1 MRILEAFGEPISFG
15 GQEAYVMTALQS
27 MELSGMDIDLFTP
40 YYCDNGSFKEFIER
54 NGGKVFSFGLPFAPG
69 SSRRNIIGVMSDF
82 LKENHYDIV
91 HIHSGS
97 VSVLA
102 YEAMAARRAGT
113 ERVIVHSHCS
123 GVSES
128 LKHRLVKA
136 YASLFLRRYA
146 TDFCACSVE
155 SAKWKYPDDIVR
167 DKTVVLKNG
176 VDTAKFAFSP
186 ETRAEVRENY
196 GIKNDTLVVGHV
208 GRFTYEKNQLF
219 LIRLFAELK
228 SKKADSKLLLI
239 GGGEKL
245 EEAKA
250 LAAELGIGDDVIFAG
265 VVENVQDYLQ
275 AFDVFVFPS
284 LYEGLGI
291 VSIEAQAAGL
301 PVVASDSVPRDTELT
316 ENVRFLSLEAD
327 ADEWCRAI
335 LGFEDCQRN
344 ATAEKIK
351 ARGFDIKDTANDL
364 KKLYMKRQQH

>member
-1 MRILEAFGEPISFG
+1 MRILEAFGEPISYG
-15 GQEAYVMTALQS
+15 GQEAYVMTALQN
-27 MELSGMDIDLFTP
+27 MELTGMDIDLFTP
-40 YYCDNGSFKEFIER
+40 YYCDNGSFKAFIGQ
-54 NGGKVFSFGLPFAPG
+54 NGGKVFSFDLPFAPG
-69 SSRRNIIGVMSDF
+69 SSRRNIIGVMSGF

-102 YEAMAARRAGT
+102 YEAMAAAKAGT
-113 ERVIVHSHCS
+113 KRVIVQSHCS

-136 YASLFLRRYA
+136 YASLYLRRFA

-155 SAKWKYPDDIVR
+155 AARWKYPDDIVR
-167 DKTVVLKNG
+167 GRTVVLKNG

-186 ETRAEVRENY
+186 EVRAEVREKY

-228 SKKADSKLLLI
+228 AKRSDSKLMLV

-250 LAAELGIGDDVIFAG
+250 LAAGLGVEKDVIFAG

-301 PVVASDSVPRDTELT
+301 PVVASDNVPRDTELT
-316 ENVRFLSLEAD
+316 GNTRFLSLEAG
-327 ADEWCRAI
+327 ADEWCGAI
-335 LGFEDCQRN
+335 LGFDGCGRE
-344 ATAEKIK
+344 AMAEEIRAK
-351 ARGFDIKDTANDL
+351 GFDIKDTANDL
-364 KKLYMKRQQH
+364 KKLYMK